1 MQVALK
7 QWGNTVALPLPE
19 KVISV
24 LKIKSESLVEVRE
37 EFGRIIIEPVRKYSL
52 DELVGQINDENLH
65 NEVSFG
71 KAEGN
76 EIW

>member
-7 QWGNTVALPLPE
+7 QWGDTVAIPIPSNMM
-19 KVISV
+19 SV
-24 LKIKSESLVEVRE
+24 LNIQSESLVDVRE